1 MVTVRRD
8 DIVEFNVT
16 YLLWGDGLLAG
27 LVKLLDRL
35 GIETQVLLAANENDG
50 ETGAEVKN
58 FGDPL

>member
-1 MVTVRRD
+1 MATVRRD
-8 DIVEFNVT
+8 DIVEFNAT